1 MSIALKYIHTDGD
14 VRSNIYLI
22 FNTYLD
28 VSDNVDVVGTAID
41 CLFLEV
47 GGSISARTK
56 MLHHYISAPRAL
68 PLRNSAR
75 ISVMSIK
82 RERRELA
89 TQSSISKFKK

>member
-28 VSDNVDVVGTAID
+28 VSDNVGVVGTATD

-47 GGSISARTK
+47 GG
-56 MLHHYISAPRAL
+56 
-68 PLRNSAR
+68 
-75 ISVMSIK
+75 
-82 RERRELA
+82 
-89 TQSSISKFKK
+89 